1 MRGPG
6 AAARHALA
14 DNAPMNPATRYDLV
28 TLLHISADIVFVAG
42 LLAAALVLAAL
53 SFQAAPTLAREQRL
67 IGGMRRWHRVVTTP
81 ALLLAWA
88 CGIWLALQ
96 AGWFH
101 SGWLHAKL
109 VLVLALSA
117 LHGVLSGALR
127 RAAGPAP
134 AVPGRAWRVAP
145 ALALGAIVAVVW
157 LALLKPF

>member
-1 MRGPG
+1 M
-6 AAARHALA
+6 
-14 DNAPMNPATRYDLV
+14 NAATRYDLV
-28 TLLHISADIVFVAG
+28 TLVHISADIVFVAG

-53 SFQAAPTLAREQRL
+53 SFQAAPTLAKERRL
-67 IGGMRRWHRVVTTP
+67 VAGLRRWHRVVTAP

-88 CGIWLALQ
+88 CGVWLALQ

-127 RAAGPAP
+127 RAGGPTP
-134 AVPGRAWRVAP
+134 SVPSRAWRAAP
-145 ALALGAIVAVVW
+145 ALALGAIVAAVW
-157 LALLKPF
+157 LALIKPF